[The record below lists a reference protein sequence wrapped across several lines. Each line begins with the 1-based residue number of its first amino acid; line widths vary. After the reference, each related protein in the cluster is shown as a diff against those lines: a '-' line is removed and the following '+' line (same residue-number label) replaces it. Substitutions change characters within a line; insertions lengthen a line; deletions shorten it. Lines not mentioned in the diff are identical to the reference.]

1 MINASGNSQFA
12 VLQIITHYSLPL
24 VHKYE
29 RVLKVIVETAYLSD
43 SELEKRVKSLH
54 KPTLNQFT
62 MSELLVNLFPTS
74 ESIPEPIRIKKA
86 IEQREYLIDG
96 ELKIWTGNLNPVLSP
111 VVVKEGI
118 EFKQQIIG
126 STPLLTTKESL
137 EALDAA
143 VKAYDLGHGVW
154 PTMSVTERIEHVEK
168 FLAAMRTQRSEVVKL
183 LMWEIG
189 KTQKDSEKEFDRTC
203 DYIVDTIKAYKDL
216 DRNSAKLIE
225 EQGFMAQIRRVP
237 IGVSLCMGPYNY
249 PLNETFTTLI
259 PALIMGNTVVF
270 KPAKYG
276 VLLIRP
282 LIEAF
287 RDSFPAGVIN
297 IIYGRGRETVGALME
312 TGKIDVF
319 AFIGTNKGANEL
331 KKLHPKSH
339 RLKAILGL
347 DAKNPAIV
355 LPDADIDNAVS
366 ECILGSLSFNGQ
378 RCTALKIIFVHKSI
392 LDVFLKK
399 FCDEVKKLKPGMPW
413 DSGVSLTP
421 LPEPG
426 KVDFLRELVKDA
438 EQHGATVVNED
449 GGQFSHT
456 FFYPAVLYPVNSKMR
471 IYAEEQFG
479 PIVPIVP
486 FDEDDEAIEYVLNS
500 NYGQQVSI
508 FGMDSKRIAKLMDAF
523 VNQVGRI
530 NLNTQSQRGPDTF
543 PFNGRKDSAEGTL
556 SVADA
561 LRVFSIR
568 TIVATKST
576 EGNKHIISNIIRN
589 RESAFLSTDY
599 IF

>member
-1 MINASGNSQFA
+1 
-12 VLQIITHYSLPL
+12 
-24 VHKYE
+24 
-29 RVLKVIVETAYLSD
+29 
-43 SELEKRVKSLH
+43 
-54 KPTLNQFT
+54 
-62 MSELLVNLFPTS
+62 MSEFLENVFPS
-74 ESIPEPIRIKKA
+74 ENAIPDQFRITKP
-86 IEQREYLIDG
+86 IEQREYLING
-96 ELKIWTGNLNPVLSP
+96 EMKTWPGNLNPVLSP
-111 VVVKEGI
+111 VFTKEGDQYTQ
-118 EFKQQIIG
+118 KVIG

-143 VKAYDLGHGVW
+143 VKAYDMGHGFW
-154 PTMSVTERIEHVEK
+154 PTRSVTERIEYVEK
-168 FLAAMRTQRSEVVKL
+168 FLVSMRKQRSEVVKL

-189 KTQKDSEKEFDRTC
+189 KSLKDSEKEFDRTC

-237 IGVSLCMGPYNY
+237 LGVSLCMGPYNY

-276 VLLIRP
+276 VLLVRP
-282 LIEAF
+282 LIESF
-287 RDSFPAGVIN
+287 RDTFPAGVIN

-312 TGKIDVF
+312 SGKIDVF

-331 KKLHPKSH
+331 KRLHPKSH
-339 RLKAILGL
+339 RLKSILGL

-355 LPDADIDNAVS
+355 LPDADLDNAVS
-366 ECILGSLSFNGQ
+366 ECITGSLSFNGQ
-378 RCTALKIIFVHKSI
+378 RCTALKILLVHKDI
-392 LDVFLKK
+392 LKAFIEK
-399 FCDEVKKLKPGMPW
+399 FSAEVKKLKPGMPW

-426 KVDFLRELVKDA
+426 KVEYLRELVEDA
-438 EQHGATVVNED
+438 KAHGAKVMNEN
-449 GGQFSHT
+449 GGEYKNT
-456 FFYPAVLYPVNSKMR
+456 FFYPAVLYPVNEKMR
-471 IYAEEQFG
+471 LYYEEQFG
-479 PIVPIVP
+479 PIVPIVS
-486 FDEDDEAIEYVLNS
+486 FDEDEEAINYVVNS
-500 NYGQQVSI
+500 NFGQQVSL
-508 FGMDSKRIAKLMDAF
+508 FGTDSKRVAKLMDAF

-530 NLNTQSQRGPDTF
+530 NLNAQSQRGPDTF

-556 SVADA
+556 SISDA

-568 TIVATKST
+568 TIVATKGT
-576 EGNKHIISNIIRN
+576 DENKQIISNIIRN
-589 RESAFLSTDY
+589 RESEFLSTDY

>member
-1 MINASGNSQFA
+1 
-12 VLQIITHYSLPL
+12 
-24 VHKYE
+24 
-29 RVLKVIVETAYLSD
+29 
-43 SELEKRVKSLH
+43 
-54 KPTLNQFT
+54 
-62 MSELLVNLFPTS
+62 MSERLTSVFPD
-74 ESIPEPIRIKKA
+74 EKSIPEQYRIAQA
-86 IEQREYLIDG
+86 IEQREYLVNG
-96 ELKIWTGNLNPVLSP
+96 ELKQWHGDLNPILSP
-111 VVVKEGI
+111 VCVKDGDTH
-118 EFKQQIIG
+118 KQKVIG

-143 VKAYDLGHGVW
+143 VKAYDLGRGVW
-154 PTMSVTERIEHVEK
+154 PTMPVQDRIEHVER
-168 FLAAMRTQRSEVVKL
+168 FLAAMRKQRDEVVKL

-189 KTQKDSEKEFDRTC
+189 KSLKDSEKEFDRTC

-216 DRNSAKLIE
+216 DRNSAKLVE
-225 EQGFMAQIRRVP
+225 EQGFMGQIRRVP
-237 IGVSLCMGPYNY
+237 LGVSLCMGPYNY

-287 RDSFPAGVIN
+287 RTSFPAGVIN

-312 TGKIDVF
+312 SGKIDVF

-355 LPDADIDNAVS
+355 LPDADIENAVS
-366 ECILGSLSFNGQ
+366 ECITGSLSFNGQ
-378 RCTALKIIFVHKSI
+378 RCTALKILFVHKSI
-392 LDVFLKK
+392 VDTFVQK
-399 FCDEVKKLKPGMPW
+399 FSAAVQKLKPGMPW
-413 DSGVSLTP
+413 DNGVSLTP

-426 KVDFLRELVKDA
+426 KVDYLRGLVDDA
-438 EQHGATVVNED
+438 EKHGARVVNE
-449 GGQFSHT
+449 GGGEYLQS
-456 FFYPAVLYPVNSKMR
+456 FYFPAVVYPVNEKMKL
-471 IYAEEQFG
+471 YYEEQFG
-479 PIVPIVP
+479 PVVPIVP
-486 FDEDDEAIEYVLNS
+486 FDSDDEAIQYVVNS
-500 NYGQQVSI
+500 NFGQQVSI
-508 FGMDSKRIAKLMDAF
+508 FGQDSKRLASMMDAF

-530 NLNTQSQRGPDTF
+530 NINTQSQRGPDNF

-568 TIVATKST
+568 TLVATRST
-576 EGNKHIISNIIRN
+576 EGNKQIISNIIRHH
-589 RESAFLSTDY
+589 ESAFLSTDY

>member
-1 MINASGNSQFA
+1 MN
-12 VLQIITHYSLPL
+12 V
-24 VHKYE
+24 
-29 RVLKVIVETAYLSD
+29 
-43 SELEKRVKSLH
+43 
-54 KPTLNQFT
+54 
-62 MSELLVNLFPTS
+62 FP
-74 ESIPEPIRIKKA
+74 EENSIPEPFRIQEP
-86 IEQREYLIDG
+86 IEQREYLING
-96 ELKIWTGNLNPVLSP
+96 EMKRWEGNLNPVVSP
-111 VVVKEGI
+111 VFIKDGTSY
-118 EFKQQIIG
+118 KQKTIG

-143 VKAYDLGHGVW
+143 VNAYDLGHGMW
-154 PTMSVTERIEHVEK
+154 PTMSVTERIDHVER
-168 FLAAMRTQRSEVVKL
+168 FLTDMKKQRSEVVKL

-203 DYIVDTIKAYKDL
+203 DYISDTIKAYKDL
-216 DRNSAKLIE
+216 DRKSAKLIE
-225 EQGFMAQIRRVP
+225 DQGFMAQIRRVP
-237 IGVSLCMGPYNY
+237 LGVSLCMGPYNY

-287 RDSFPAGVIN
+287 RVNFPAGVIN

-312 TGKIDVF
+312 SGKIDVF
-319 AFIGTNKGANEL
+319 AFIGTNKGANDL

-355 LPDADIDNAVS
+355 LPDADLNNAVA
-366 ECILGSLSFNGQ
+366 ECITGSLSFNGQ
-378 RCTALKIIFVHKSI
+378 RCTALKILFVHKDI
-392 LDVFLKK
+392 LDEFIRRFNETVA
-399 FCDEVKKLKPGMPW
+399 KLKPGMPW
-413 DSGVSLTP
+413 DNGVGLTP

-426 KVDFLRELVKDA
+426 KVEYLHELVEDA
-438 EQHGATVVNED
+438 KKHGAKIMNEN
-449 GGQFSHT
+449 GGEHLQS
-456 FFYPAVLYPVNSKMR
+456 FFYPAVLCPVHYKMR
-471 IYAEEQFG
+471 LYYEEQFG
-479 PIVPIVP
+479 PVVPIVP
-486 FDEDDEAIEYVLNS
+486 FEKDEEAVQYVLNS

-508 FGMDSKRIAKLMDAF
+508 FGQDSKRVAHLMDEF

-568 TIVATKST
+568 TLVATKQT
-576 EGNKHIISNIIRN
+576 EPNIQIISNIIRN

>member
-1 MINASGNSQFA
+1 MSQFLA
-12 VLQIITHYSLPL
+12 NIFHA
-24 VHKYE
+24 E
-29 RVLKVIVETAYLSD
+29 D
-43 SELEKRVKSLH
+43 
-54 KPTLNQFT
+54 
-62 MSELLVNLFPTS
+62 
-74 ESIPEPIRIKKA
+74 SIPEQYKISSP

-96 ELKIWTGNLNPVLSP
+96 ELKIWGGNLNPVLSP
-111 VVVKEGI
+111 VFIKEGDK
-118 EFKQQIIG
+118 FVQKNIG
-126 STPLLTTKESL
+126 STPLLTSNESL
-137 EALDAA
+137 AALDAA
-143 VKAYDLGHGVW
+143 VRAYDLGHGDW
-154 PTMSVTERIEHVEK
+154 PTMSVQARIDHVEK
-168 FLAAMRTQRSEVVKL
+168 FLTAMRAKRDEVVRL

-189 KTQKDSEKEFDRTC
+189 KTLKDSEKEFDRTC
-203 DYIVDTIKAYKDL
+203 DYIVDTIKGLKDL

-249 PLNETFTTLI
+249 PLNETFSTLI

-287 RDSFPAGVIN
+287 RDSFPPGVIN

-355 LPDADIDNAVS
+355 LPDADLDNAIN
-366 ECILGSLSFNGQ
+366 ECITGSLSFNGQ
-378 RCTALKIIFVHKSI
+378 RCTALKILFVHKSI
-392 LDVFLKK
+392 VDPFIKK
-399 FCDEVKKLKPGMPW
+399 FNEAVAKLKPGMPW
-413 DSGVSLTP
+413 ENGVSLTP

-426 KVDFLRELVKDA
+426 KVDFLRDLVDDA
-438 EQHGATVVNED
+438 KQHGAKIMNEH
-449 GGQFSHT
+449 GGEYSQS
-456 FFYPAVLYPVNSKMR
+456 FFYPAVLYPVGEKMK
-471 IYAEEQFG
+471 IYSEEQFG
-479 PIVPIVP
+479 PVVPIVP
-486 FDEDDEAIEYVLNS
+486 FDDDDEAIQYVVNS
-500 NYGQQVSI
+500 NFGQQVSI
-508 FGMDSKRIAKLMDAF
+508 FGNDSKRVANLMDAF

-568 TIVATKST
+568 TIVATRSN
-576 EGNKHIISNIIRN
+576 EGNKQIISNIIRN